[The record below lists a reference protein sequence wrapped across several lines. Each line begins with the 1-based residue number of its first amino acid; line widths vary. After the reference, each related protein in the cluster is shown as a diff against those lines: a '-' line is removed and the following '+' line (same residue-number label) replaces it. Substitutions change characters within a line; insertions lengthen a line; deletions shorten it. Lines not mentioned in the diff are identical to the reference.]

1 MYEFLRYTVRDAMTS
16 SPVTVSTSTV
26 LREVEEIFEA
36 HDFNG
41 VPVVGEENR
50 LIGMMTK
57 FDLLKAFIF
66 TPDAVVPNYDQ
77 IMEQAVQTVM
87 TINPETVVL
96 DLPLSRL
103 LQQLVARQIKS
114 FPVVEKGFLVGII
127 SREDVLRALQR
138 ATSQH

>member
-1 MYEFLRYTVRDAMTS
+1 MYEFLRYTVKDAMTP
-16 SPVTVSTSTV
+16 SPITVSSSTT
-26 LREVEEIFEA
+26 LRKVEDIFEA

-41 VPVVGEENR
+41 VPVVNQENF
-50 LIGMMTK
+50 LLGMMTK

-66 TPDAVVPNYDQ
+66 TPDAVVPHYDQ
-77 IMEQAVQTVM
+77 IMQQTVETVM
-87 TINPETVVL
+87 TLNPETVML

-103 LQQLVARQIKS
+103 LQQLVARQVKS

-138 ATSQH
+138 ATS

>member
-1 MYEFLRYTVRDAMTS
+1 MYEFLRYTVKDAMTS
-16 SPVTVSTSTV
+16 SPVTVSASTV
-26 LREVEEIFEA
+26 LRKVEEIFET

-41 VPVVGEENR
+41 VPVVDEDNR
-50 LIGMMTK
+50 LRGMMTK

-66 TPDAVVPNYDQ
+66 TPDAVVPHYDQ
-77 IMEQAVQTVM
+77 IMEQSVETVM
-87 TINPETVVL
+87 TVNPEIVML

-114 FPVVEKGFLVGII
+114 FPVAEKGFLVGII

-138 ATSQH
+138 ATS